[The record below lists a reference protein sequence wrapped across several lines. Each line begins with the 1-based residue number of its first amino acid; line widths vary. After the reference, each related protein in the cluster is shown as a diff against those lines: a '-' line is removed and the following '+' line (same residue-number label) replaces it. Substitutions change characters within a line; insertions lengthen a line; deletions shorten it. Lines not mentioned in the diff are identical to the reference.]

1 MTKQEFNDIIVKRR
15 QDGDVMKTIRSFA
28 GVLLSVILIIA
39 SVTFPTSAQTNSVET
54 MANLIVFVKFP
65 EDTTTEISEN
75 SQKIMMYYNDT
86 SKMYAGSDIDFS
98 FKKYITEISRGKLNV
113 NNIFPQLEGDTI
125 TPLTLA
131 ASHDNSNDNSV
142 IQEIVAALNSGK
154 IKMPEDRLDNKYSG
168 VVDNLTV
175 IIQGKC
181 PSGSDFMW
189 PHKSITD
196 VSTKIKNKYQ
206 FGNYN
211 LIDSYSVIGTVAAC
225 QGVITHEFLHS
236 VGLPDLYRRSGT
248 DGTPVGVW
256 DIMASNSF
264 FMQYPLSY
272 QRYKLG
278 WIPMQQITRSGTY
291 TLDPVSDPD
300 SDTILYEIK
309 TPMSA
314 SESFML
320 EYRKKITTN
329 FSNLGF
335 ETKIPSSGLL
345 IYRVNKSVVNQTNA
359 WGDDYLYVYR
369 PGETSTTASTGDLF
383 KSALDPNSNRTS
395 FGVADFEASLTDG
408 TMFYSNGKNSGIVI
422 SDVKYNN
429 DSSQISFHVEFPD
442 YSSLGLWNGISNS
455 IAMEATG
462 IKVDTDSMGNVYSCI
477 MGREDWN
484 FVNKVLKYDGAS
496 WTALGSSFSN
506 VNSMTLKVY
515 NDVPYVL
522 YLNSSGRPVLA
533 KYTGSSWQTVYTD
546 NLVSYPNDLQL
557 FMGDSGFYCAWTVDG
572 TKLSIKKITSNGV
585 TNVNS
590 SLTADY
596 FANPSLSTVGNYIY
610 VTYCNFSFGG
620 GKQYTQVKRYNLTT
634 GQWENIQI
642 PNPLVSSNLHRSI
655 GYNGEYWMIAAAS
668 GSKPIIVKVD
678 GDSKVTQYEV
688 PTTIT
693 NILEASMDISENG
706 TVCASLIASGE
717 NSQIL
722 YLDGGEWKQLGG
734 SPCSSCQAADMTI
747 YKNRVYVGSVL
758 TGTGAVSLTYKD
770 LPEKEIPELISTES
784 QTVSVADGYVTGLPQ
799 RAANLNLY
807 LEATNGGYFKYD
819 KVCTGGQ
826 ILLYT
831 ADGVLVNRYTII
843 IKGDVNGDGAADGC
857 DAVLINA
864 AAAGMM
870 SFDAHFKKAAD
881 TDGDGSITEKDNEYP
896 IKSGLN
902 L

>member
-1 MTKQEFNDIIVKRR
+1 
-15 QDGDVMKTIRSFA
+15 MKTVRSFA
-28 GVLLSVILIIA
+28 GVLLSFILIIA
-39 SVTFPTSAQTNSVET
+39 SVAFPTAAQTGGAET

-65 EDTTTEISEN
+65 EDTTTEISDN
-75 SQKIMMYYNDT
+75 AQKIMMYYNDT
-86 SKMYAGSDIDFS
+86 SKMYVGSSIDFS
-98 FKKYITEISRGKLNV
+98 FKKYISEISRGKLNV
-113 NNIFPQLEGDTI
+113 NNIFPQLDGDTI
-125 TPLTLA
+125 TPFTLS
-131 ASHDNSNDNSV
+131 ASHDNSNDNSI
-142 IQEIVAALNSGK
+142 IQEIIGAFNSGK
-154 IKMPEDRLDNKYSG
+154 IKMPSDRLDNKYSG

-175 IIQGKC
+175 IIQGRC

-189 PHKSITD
+189 PHKSVTD
-196 VSTKIKNKYQ
+196 VSTKINNKYQ

-211 LIDSYSVIGTVAAC
+211 FIDSYSVTGTVAAC

-278 WIPMQQITRSGTY
+278 WIPMQQITQSGTY

-359 WGDDYLYVYR
+359 WGEDYLYVYR
-369 PGETSTTASTGDLF
+369 PGETSASASAGDLF
-383 KSALDPNSNRTS
+383 KSALDPNDNRTS
-395 FGVADFEASLTDG
+395 FGVADLDAPLTDG
-408 TMFYSNGKNSGIVI
+408 TMFYSNGTNSGIVI
-422 SDVKYNN
+422 SDVKYND
-429 DSSQISFHVEFPD
+429 DSSQITFHVEFPD
-442 YSSLGLWNGISNS
+442 YSSLGLWEQIPND

-462 IKVDTDSMGNVYSCI
+462 INIDTDSVGNIYSCI

-484 FVNKVLKYDGAS
+484 FINKVFKYNGTT

-506 VNSMTLKVY
+506 VSGMTLRVY
-515 NDVPYVL
+515 NDIPYVL
-522 YLNSSGRPVLA
+522 YLNSNGKPVLA
-533 KYTGSSWQTVYTD
+533 KYSGTSWQTVYTD
-546 NLVSYPNDLQL
+546 NSVSYPNDLQL
-557 FMGDSGFYCAWTVDG
+557 FLGDSGFYSAWTVDG
-572 TKLSIKKITSNGV
+572 TKLSIKKITESGV

-596 FANPSLSTVGNYIY
+596 FANPSLSTVDNYIY
-610 VTYCNFSFGG
+610 VTYCNFVFGG
-620 GKQYTQVKRYNLTT
+620 AKQYTQVKRYNLTT
-634 GQWENIQI
+634 GQWENIQV

-655 GYNGEYWMIAAAS
+655 GYNGEYWMIAATS

-678 GDSKVTQYEV
+678 GNSKVTQYEV

-693 NILEASMDISENG
+693 NLLEASMDISENG
-706 TVCASLIASGE
+706 TVCASLTASGE
-717 NSQIL
+717 DSQIL
-722 YLDGGEWKQLGG
+722 YLDSGEWKQLGG
-734 SPCSSCQAADMTI
+734 SPCSNCQASDMTI
-747 YKNRVYVGSVL
+747 YGNRVYLGSVL
-758 TGTGAVSLTYKD
+758 TGTGAISLTYKD
-770 LPEKEIPELISTES
+770 LPEREMPDLISVES
-784 QTVSVADGYVTGLPQ
+784 QTVSVADGYITGLPQ
-799 RAANLNLY
+799 KAANLNLY
-807 LEATNGGYFKYD
+807 LEATNGGYFRYD
-819 KVCTGGQ
+819 NVCTGGQ
-826 ILLYT
+826 VLLYT
-831 ADGVLVNRYTII
+831 ADGVLVRRYTII
-843 IKGDVNGDGAADGC
+843 IKGDVNGDGVADGC
-857 DAVLINA
+857 DAVIINA
-864 AAAGMM
+864 MAVSMLTLPEYYI
-870 SFDAHFKKAAD
+870 KAAD
-881 TDGDGSITEKDNEYP
+881 TNADGDITESDNEYP
-896 IKSGLN
+896 INSGLG

>member
-1 MTKQEFNDIIVKRR
+1 
-15 QDGDVMKTIRSFA
+15 MKTVRSFA
-28 GVLLSVILIIA
+28 GVLLSFILIIA
-39 SVTFPTSAQTNSVET
+39 SVAFPTAAQTGGAET

-65 EDTTTEISEN
+65 EDTTTEISDN
-75 SQKIMMYYNDT
+75 AQKIMMYYNDT
-86 SKMYAGSDIDFS
+86 SKMYVGSSIDFS
-98 FKKYITEISRGKLNV
+98 FKKYISEISRGKLNV
-113 NNIFPQLEGDTI
+113 NNIFPQLDGDTI
-125 TPLTLA
+125 TPFTLS
-131 ASHDNSNDNSV
+131 ASHDNSNDNSI
-142 IQEIVAALNSGK
+142 IQEIIGAFNSGK
-154 IKMPEDRLDNKYSG
+154 IKMPSDRLDNKYSG

-175 IIQGKC
+175 IIQGRC

-189 PHKSITD
+189 PHKSVTD
-196 VSTKIKNKYQ
+196 VSTKINNKYQ

-211 LIDSYSVIGTVAAC
+211 FIDSYSVTGTVAAC

-278 WIPMQQITRSGTY
+278 WIPMQQITKSGTY

-359 WGDDYLYVYR
+359 WGEDYLYVYR
-369 PGETSTTASTGDLF
+369 PGETSASASAGDLF
-383 KSALDPNSNRTS
+383 KSALDPNDNRTS
-395 FGVADFEASLTDG
+395 FGVADLDAPLTDG
-408 TMFYSNGKNSGIVI
+408 TMFYSNGTNSGIVI
-422 SDVKYNN
+422 SDVKYND
-429 DSSQISFHVEFPD
+429 DSSQITFHVEFPD
-442 YSSLGLWNGISNS
+442 YSSLGLWEQIPND

-462 IKVDTDSMGNVYSCI
+462 INIDTDSVGNIYSCI

-484 FVNKVLKYDGAS
+484 FINKVFKYNGTT

-506 VNSMTLKVY
+506 VSGMTLKVY
-515 NDVPYVL
+515 NDIPYVL
-522 YLNSSGRPVLA
+522 YLNSSGKPVLA
-533 KYTGSSWQTVYTD
+533 KYSGTSWQTVYTD
-546 NLVSYPNDLQL
+546 NSVSYPNDLQL
-557 FMGDSGFYCAWTVDG
+557 FLGDSGFYSAWTVDG
-572 TKLSIKKITSNGV
+572 TKLSIKKITESGV

-596 FANPSLSTVGNYIY
+596 FANPSLSTVDNYIY
-610 VTYCNFSFGG
+610 VTYCNFVFGG
-620 GKQYTQVKRYNLTT
+620 AKQYTQVKRYNLTT
-634 GQWENIQI
+634 GQWENIQV

-655 GYNGEYWMIAAAS
+655 GYNGEYWMIAATS

-678 GDSKVTQYEV
+678 GNSKVTQYEV

-706 TVCASLIASGE
+706 TVCASLTASGE
-717 NSQIL
+717 DSQIL
-722 YLDGGEWKQLGG
+722 YLDSGEWKQLGG
-734 SPCSSCQAADMTI
+734 SPCSNCQASDMTI
-747 YKNRVYVGSVL
+747 YGNRVYLGSVL
-758 TGTGAVSLTYKD
+758 TGTGAISLTYKD
-770 LPEKEIPELISTES
+770 LPEREMPDLISVES
-784 QTVSVADGYVTGLPQ
+784 QTVSVADGYITGLPQ
-799 RAANLNLY
+799 KAANLNLY
-807 LEATNGGYFKYD
+807 LEATNGGYFRYD
-819 KVCTGGQ
+819 NVCTGGQ
-826 ILLYT
+826 VLLYT
-831 ADGVLVNRYTII
+831 ADGVLVRRYTII
-843 IKGDVNGDGAADGC
+843 IKGDVNGDGVADGC
-857 DAVLINA
+857 DAVIINA
-864 AAAGMM
+864 MAVSMLTLPEYYI
-870 SFDAHFKKAAD
+870 KAAD
-881 TDGDGSITEKDNEYP
+881 TNADGDITESDNEYP
-896 IKSGLN
+896 INSGLG

>member
-1 MTKQEFNDIIVKRR
+1 
-15 QDGDVMKTIRSFA
+15 MKTVRSFA
-28 GVLLSVILIIA
+28 GVLLSFILIIA
-39 SVTFPTSAQTNSVET
+39 SVAFPTAAQTGGAET

-65 EDTTTEISEN
+65 EDTTTEISDN
-75 SQKIMMYYNDT
+75 AQKIMMYYNDT
-86 SKMYAGSDIDFS
+86 SKMYVGSSIDFS
-98 FKKYITEISRGKLNV
+98 FKKYISEISRGKLNV
-113 NNIFPQLEGDTI
+113 NNIFPQLDGDTI
-125 TPLTLA
+125 TPFTLS
-131 ASHDNSNDNSV
+131 ASHDNSNDNSI
-142 IQEIVAALNSGK
+142 IQEIIGAFNSGK
-154 IKMPEDRLDNKYSG
+154 IKMPSDRLDNKYSG

-175 IIQGKC
+175 IIQGRC

-189 PHKSITD
+189 PHKSVTD
-196 VSTKIKNKYQ
+196 VSTKINNKYQ

-211 LIDSYSVIGTVAAC
+211 LIDSYSVTGTVAAC

-278 WIPMQQITRSGTY
+278 WIPMQQITQSGTY

-314 SESFML
+314 SESFIL

-359 WGDDYLYVYR
+359 WGEDYLYVYR
-369 PGETSTTASTGDLF
+369 PGETSASASAGDLF
-383 KSALDPNSNRTS
+383 KSALDPNDNRTS
-395 FGVADFEASLTDG
+395 FGVADLDAPLTDG
-408 TMFYSNGKNSGIVI
+408 TMFYSNGTNSGIVI
-422 SDVKYNN
+422 SDVKYND
-429 DSSQISFHVEFPD
+429 DSSQITFHVEFPD
-442 YSSLGLWNGISNS
+442 YSSLGLWEQVPND

-462 IKVDTDSMGNVYSCI
+462 INIDTDSVGNIYSCI

-484 FVNKVLKYDGAS
+484 FINKVFKYNGTT

-506 VNSMTLKVY
+506 VSGMTLKIY
-515 NDVPYVL
+515 NDIPYVL
-522 YLNSSGRPVLA
+522 YLNSSGKPVLA
-533 KYTGSSWQTVYTD
+533 KYSGTSWQTVYTD
-546 NLVSYPNDLQL
+546 NSVSYPNDLQL
-557 FMGDSGFYCAWTVDG
+557 FLGDSGFYSAWTVDG
-572 TKLSIKKITSNGV
+572 TKLSIKKITESGV

-596 FANPSLSTVGNYIY
+596 FANPSLSTVDNYIY
-610 VTYCNFSFGG
+610 VTYCNFVFGG
-620 GKQYTQVKRYNLTT
+620 AKQYTQVKRYNLTT
-634 GQWENIQI
+634 GQWENIQV

-655 GYNGEYWMIAAAS
+655 GYNGEYWMIAATS

-678 GDSKVTQYEV
+678 GNSKVTQYEV

-706 TVCASLIASGE
+706 TVCASLTASGE
-717 NSQIL
+717 DSQIL
-722 YLDGGEWKQLGG
+722 YLDSGEWKQLGG
-734 SPCSSCQAADMTI
+734 SPCSNCQASDMTI
-747 YKNRVYVGSVL
+747 YGNRVYLGSVL
-758 TGTGAVSLTYKD
+758 TGTGAISLTYKD
-770 LPEKEIPELISTES
+770 LPEREVPDLISVES
-784 QTVSVADGYVTGLPQ
+784 QTVSVADGYITGLPQ
-799 RAANLNLY
+799 KAANLNLY
-807 LEATNGGYFKYD
+807 LEATNGGYFRYD
-819 KVCTGGQ
+819 NVCTGGQ
-826 ILLYT
+826 VLLYT
-831 ADGVLVNRYTII
+831 ADGVLVRKYTII
-843 IKGDVNGDGAADGC
+843 IKGDVNGDGVADGC
-857 DAVLINA
+857 DAVIINA
-864 AAAGMM
+864 MAVSMLTLPEYYI
-870 SFDAHFKKAAD
+870 KAAD
-881 TDGDGSITEKDNEYP
+881 TNADGDITESDNEYP
-896 IKSGLN
+896 INSGLG

>member
-1 MTKQEFNDIIVKRR
+1 
-15 QDGDVMKTIRSFA
+15 MKTVRSFA
-28 GVLLSVILIIA
+28 GVLLSFILIIA
-39 SVTFPTSAQTNSVET
+39 SVAFPTAAQTGGAET

-65 EDTTTEISEN
+65 EDTTTEISDN
-75 SQKIMMYYNDT
+75 AQKIMMYYNDT
-86 SKMYAGSDIDFS
+86 SKMYVGSSIDFS
-98 FKKYITEISRGKLNV
+98 FKKYISEISRGKLNV
-113 NNIFPQLEGDTI
+113 NNIFPQFDGDTI
-125 TPLTLA
+125 TPFTLS
-131 ASHDNSNDNSV
+131 ASHDNSNDNSI
-142 IQEIVAALNSGK
+142 IQEIIGAFNSGK
-154 IKMPEDRLDNKYSG
+154 IKMPSDRLDNKYSG

-175 IIQGKC
+175 IIQGRC

-189 PHKSITD
+189 PHKSVTD
-196 VSTKIKNKYQ
+196 VSTKINNKYQ

-211 LIDSYSVIGTVAAC
+211 FIDSYSVTGTVAAC

-278 WIPMQQITRSGTY
+278 WIPMQQITQSGTY

-359 WGDDYLYVYR
+359 WGEDYLYVYR
-369 PGETSTTASTGDLF
+369 PGETSASASAGDLF
-383 KSALDPNSNRTS
+383 KSALDPNDNRTS
-395 FGVADFEASLTDG
+395 FGVADLDAPLTDG
-408 TMFYSNGKNSGIVI
+408 TMFYSNGTNSGIVI
-422 SDVKYNN
+422 SDVKYND
-429 DSSQISFHVEFPD
+429 DSSQITFHVEFPD
-442 YSSLGLWNGISNS
+442 YSSLGLWEQIPND

-462 IKVDTDSMGNVYSCI
+462 INIDTDSVGNIYSCI

-484 FVNKVLKYDGAS
+484 FINKVFKYNGTT
-496 WTALGSSFSN
+496 WTALGSPFSN
-506 VNSMTLKVY
+506 VSGMTLKVY
-515 NDVPYVL
+515 NDIPYVL
-522 YLNSSGRPVLA
+522 YLNSSGKPVLA
-533 KYTGSSWQTVYTD
+533 KYSGTSWQTVYTD
-546 NLVSYPNDLQL
+546 NSVSYPNDLQL
-557 FMGDSGFYCAWTVDG
+557 FLGDSGFYSAWTVDG
-572 TKLSIKKITSNGV
+572 TKLSIKKITESGV

-596 FANPSLSTVGNYIY
+596 FANPSLSTVDNYIY
-610 VTYCNFSFGG
+610 VTYCNFVFGG
-620 GKQYTQVKRYNLTT
+620 AKQYTQVKRYNLTT
-634 GQWENIQI
+634 GQWENIQV

-655 GYNGEYWMIAAAS
+655 GYNGEYWMIAATS

-678 GDSKVTQYEV
+678 GNSKVTQYEV

-706 TVCASLIASGE
+706 TVCASLTASGE
-717 NSQIL
+717 DSQIL
-722 YLDGGEWKQLGG
+722 YLDSGEWKQLGG
-734 SPCSSCQAADMTI
+734 SPCSNCQASDMTI
-747 YKNRVYVGSVL
+747 YGNRVYLGSVL
-758 TGTGAVSLTYKD
+758 TGTGAISLTYKD
-770 LPEKEIPELISTES
+770 LPEREMPDLISVES
-784 QTVSVADGYVTGLPQ
+784 QTVSVADGYITGLPQ
-799 RAANLNLY
+799 KAANLNLY
-807 LEATNGGYFKYD
+807 LEATNGGYFRYD
-819 KVCTGGQ
+819 NVCTGGQ
-826 ILLYT
+826 VLLYT
-831 ADGVLVNRYTII
+831 ADGVLVRKYTII
-843 IKGDVNGDGAADGC
+843 IKGDVNGDGVADGC
-857 DAVLINA
+857 DAVIINA
-864 AAAGMM
+864 MAVSMLTLPEYYI
-870 SFDAHFKKAAD
+870 KAAD
-881 TDGDGSITEKDNEYP
+881 TNADGDITESDNEYP
-896 IKSGLN
+896 INSGLG

>member
-1 MTKQEFNDIIVKRR
+1 
-15 QDGDVMKTIRSFA
+15 MKTVRSFA
-28 GVLLSVILIIA
+28 GVLLSFILIIA
-39 SVTFPTSAQTNSVET
+39 SVAFPTAAQTGGAET

-65 EDTTTEISEN
+65 EDTTTEISDN
-75 SQKIMMYYNDT
+75 AQKIMMYYNDT
-86 SKMYAGSDIDFS
+86 SKMYVGSSIDFS
-98 FKKYITEISRGKLNV
+98 FKKYISEISRGKLNV
-113 NNIFPQLEGDTI
+113 NNIFPQLDGDTI
-125 TPLTLA
+125 TPFTLS
-131 ASHDNSNDNSV
+131 ASHDNSNDNSI
-142 IQEIVAALNSGK
+142 IQEIIGAFNSGK
-154 IKMPEDRLDNKYSG
+154 IKMPSDRLDNKYSG

-175 IIQGKC
+175 IIQGRC

-189 PHKSITD
+189 PHKSVTD
-196 VSTKIKNKYQ
+196 VSTKINNKYQ

-211 LIDSYSVIGTVAAC
+211 FIDSYSVTGTVAAC

-278 WIPMQQITRSGTY
+278 WIPMQQITQSGTY

-300 SDTILYEIK
+300 SDTILYGIK

-359 WGDDYLYVYR
+359 WGEDYLYVYR
-369 PGETSTTASTGDLF
+369 PGETSASASAGDLF
-383 KSALDPNSNRTS
+383 KSALDPNDNRTS
-395 FGVADFEASLTDG
+395 FGVANLDAPLTDG
-408 TMFYSNGKNSGIVI
+408 TMFYSNGTNSGIVI
-422 SDVKYNN
+422 SDVKYND
-429 DSSQISFHVEFPD
+429 DSSQITFHVEFPD
-442 YSSLGLWNGISNS
+442 YSSLGLWEQIPND

-462 IKVDTDSMGNVYSCI
+462 INIDTDSVGNIYSCI

-484 FVNKVLKYDGAS
+484 FINKVFKYNGTT

-506 VNSMTLKVY
+506 VSGMTLKVY
-515 NDVPYVL
+515 NDIPYVL
-522 YLNSSGRPVLA
+522 YLNSSGKPVLA
-533 KYTGSSWQTVYTD
+533 KYSGTSWQTVYTD
-546 NLVSYPNDLQL
+546 NSVSYPNDLQL
-557 FMGDSGFYCAWTVDG
+557 FLGDSGFYSAWTVDG
-572 TKLSIKKITSNGV
+572 TKLSIKKITESGV

-596 FANPSLSTVGNYIY
+596 FANPSLSTVDNYIY
-610 VTYCNFSFGG
+610 VTYCNFVFGG
-620 GKQYTQVKRYNLTT
+620 AKQYTQVKRYNLTT
-634 GQWENIQI
+634 GQWENIQV

-655 GYNGEYWMIAAAS
+655 GYNGEYWMIAATS

-678 GDSKVTQYEV
+678 GNSKVTQYEV

-706 TVCASLIASGE
+706 TVCASLTASGE
-717 NSQIL
+717 DSQIL
-722 YLDGGEWKQLGG
+722 YLDSGEWKQLGG
-734 SPCSSCQAADMTI
+734 SPCSNCQASDMTI
-747 YKNRVYVGSVL
+747 YGNRVYLGSVL
-758 TGTGAVSLTYKD
+758 TGTGAISLTYKD
-770 LPEKEIPELISTES
+770 LPEREMPDLISVES
-784 QTVSVADGYVTGLPQ
+784 QTVSVADGYITGLPQ
-799 RAANLNLY
+799 KAANLNLY
-807 LEATNGGYFKYD
+807 LEATNGGYFRYD
-819 KVCTGGQ
+819 NVCTGGQ
-826 ILLYT
+826 VLLYT
-831 ADGVLVNRYTII
+831 ADGVLVRKYTII
-843 IKGDVNGDGAADGC
+843 IKGDVNGDGVADGC
-857 DAVLINA
+857 DAVIINA
-864 AAAGMM
+864 MAVSMLTLPEYYI
-870 SFDAHFKKAAD
+870 KAAD
-881 TDGDGSITEKDNEYP
+881 TNADGDITESDNEYP
-896 IKSGLN
+896 INSGLG

>member
-1 MTKQEFNDIIVKRR
+1 
-15 QDGDVMKTIRSFA
+15 MKTVRSFA
-28 GVLLSVILIIA
+28 GVLLSFILIIA
-39 SVTFPTSAQTNSVET
+39 SVAFPTAAQTGGAET

-65 EDTTTEISEN
+65 EDTTTEISDN
-75 SQKIMMYYNDT
+75 AQKIMMYYNDT
-86 SKMYAGSDIDFS
+86 SKMYVGSSIDFS
-98 FKKYITEISRGKLNV
+98 FKKYISEISRGKLNV
-113 NNIFPQLEGDTI
+113 NNIFPQLDGDTI
-125 TPLTLA
+125 TPFTLS
-131 ASHDNSNDNSV
+131 ASHDNSNDNSI
-142 IQEIVAALNSGK
+142 IQEIIGALNSGK
-154 IKMPEDRLDNKYSG
+154 IKMPSDRLDNKYSG
-168 VVDNLTV
+168 VIDNLTV
-175 IIQGKC
+175 IIQGRC

-189 PHKSITD
+189 PHKSVTD
-196 VSTKIKNKYQ
+196 VSTKINNKYQ

-211 LIDSYSVIGTVAAC
+211 FIDSYSVTGTVAAC

-278 WIPMQQITRSGTY
+278 WIPMQQITQSGTY

-359 WGDDYLYVYR
+359 WGEDYLYVYR
-369 PGETSTTASTGDLF
+369 PGETSASASAGDLF
-383 KSALDPNSNRTS
+383 KSALDPNDNRTS
-395 FGVADFEASLTDG
+395 FGVADLDAPLTDG
-408 TMFYSNGKNSGIVI
+408 TMFYSNGTNSGIVI
-422 SDVKYNN
+422 SDVKYND
-429 DSSQISFHVEFPD
+429 DSSQITFHVEFPD
-442 YSSLGLWNGISNS
+442 YSSLGLWEQIPND

-462 IKVDTDSMGNVYSCI
+462 INIDTDSVGNIYSCI

-484 FVNKVLKYDGAS
+484 FINKVFKYNGTT

-506 VNSMTLKVY
+506 VSGMTLKVY
-515 NDVPYVL
+515 NDIPYVL
-522 YLNSSGRPVLA
+522 YLNSSGKPVLA
-533 KYTGSSWQTVYTD
+533 KYNGTSWQTVYTD
-546 NLVSYPNDLQL
+546 NSVSYPNDLQL
-557 FMGDSGFYCAWTVDG
+557 FLGDSGFYSAWTVGG
-572 TKLSIKKITSNGV
+572 TKLSIKKITESGV

-596 FANPSLSTVGNYIY
+596 FANPSLSTVDNYIY
-610 VTYCNFSFGG
+610 VTYCNFVFGG
-620 GKQYTQVKRYNLTT
+620 AKQYTQVKRYNLTT
-634 GQWENIQI
+634 GQWENIQV

-655 GYNGEYWMIAAAS
+655 GYNGEYWMIAATS

-678 GDSKVTQYEV
+678 GNSKVTQYEV

-706 TVCASLIASGE
+706 TVCASLTASGE
-717 NSQIL
+717 DSRIL
-722 YLDGGEWKQLGG
+722 YLDSGEWKQLGG
-734 SPCSSCQAADMTI
+734 SPCSNCQASDMTI
-747 YKNRVYVGSVL
+747 YGNRVYLGSVL
-758 TGTGAVSLTYKD
+758 TGTGAISLTYKD
-770 LPEKEIPELISTES
+770 LPEREVPDLISVES
-784 QTVSVADGYVTGLPQ
+784 QTVSVADGYITGLPQ
-799 RAANLNLY
+799 KAANLNLY
-807 LEATNGGYFKYD
+807 LEATNGGYFRYD
-819 KVCTGGQ
+819 NVCTGGQ
-826 ILLYT
+826 VLLYT
-831 ADGVLVNRYTII
+831 ADGVLVRRYTII
-843 IKGDVNGDGAADGC
+843 IKGDVNGDGVADGC
-857 DAVLINA
+857 DAVIINA
-864 AAAGMM
+864 MAVSMLTLPEYYI
-870 SFDAHFKKAAD
+870 KAAD
-881 TDGDGSITEKDNEYP
+881 TNADGDITESDNEYP
-896 IKSGLN
+896 INSGLG

>member
-1 MTKQEFNDIIVKRR
+1 
-15 QDGDVMKTIRSFA
+15 MKTVRSFA
-28 GVLLSVILIIA
+28 GVLLSFILIIA
-39 SVTFPTSAQTNSVET
+39 SVAFPTAAQTDGAET

-65 EDTTTEISEN
+65 EDTTTEISDN
-75 SQKIMMYYNDT
+75 AQKIMMYYNDT
-86 SKMYAGSDIDFS
+86 SKMYVGSSIDFS
-98 FKKYITEISRGKLNV
+98 FKKYISEISRGKLNV
-113 NNIFPQLEGDTI
+113 NNIFPQLDGDTI
-125 TPLTLA
+125 TPFTLS
-131 ASHDNSNDNSV
+131 ASHDNSNDNSI
-142 IQEIVAALNSGK
+142 IQEIIGAFNSGK
-154 IKMPEDRLDNKYSG
+154 IKMPSDRLDNKYSG

-175 IIQGKC
+175 IIQGRC

-189 PHKSITD
+189 PHKSVTD
-196 VSTKIKNKYQ
+196 VSTKINNKYQ

-211 LIDSYSVIGTVAAC
+211 FIDSYSVTGTVAAC

-278 WIPMQQITRSGTY
+278 WIPMQQITQSGTY

-359 WGDDYLYVYR
+359 WGEDYLYVYR
-369 PGETSTTASTGDLF
+369 PGETSASASAGDLF
-383 KSALDPNSNRTS
+383 KSALDPNDNRTS
-395 FGVADFEASLTDG
+395 FGVADLDAPLTDG
-408 TMFYSNGKNSGIVI
+408 TMFYSNGTNSGIVI
-422 SDVKYNN
+422 SDVKYND
-429 DSSQISFHVEFPD
+429 DSSQITFHVEFPD
-442 YSSLGLWNGISNS
+442 YSSLGLWEQIPND

-462 IKVDTDSMGNVYSCI
+462 INIDTDSVGNIYSCI

-484 FVNKVLKYDGAS
+484 FINKVFKYNGTT

-506 VNSMTLKVY
+506 VSGMTLKVY
-515 NDVPYVL
+515 NDIPYVL
-522 YLNSSGRPVLA
+522 YLNSSGKPVLA
-533 KYTGSSWQTVYTD
+533 KYSGTSWQTVYTD
-546 NLVSYPNDLQL
+546 NSVSYPNDLQL
-557 FMGDSGFYCAWTVDG
+557 FLGDSGFYSAWTVGG
-572 TKLSIKKITSNGV
+572 TKLSIKKITESGV

-596 FANPSLSTVGNYIY
+596 FANPSLSTVDNYIY
-610 VTYCNFSFGG
+610 VTYCNFVFGG
-620 GKQYTQVKRYNLTT
+620 AKQYTQVKRYNLTT
-634 GQWENIQI
+634 GQWENIQV

-655 GYNGEYWMIAAAS
+655 GYNGEYWMIAATS

-678 GDSKVTQYEV
+678 GNSKVTQYEV

-706 TVCASLIASGE
+706 TVCASLTASGE
-717 NSQIL
+717 DSRIL
-722 YLDGGEWKQLGG
+722 YLDSGEWKQLGG
-734 SPCSSCQAADMTI
+734 SPCSNCQASDMTI
-747 YKNRVYVGSVL
+747 YGNRVYLGSVL
-758 TGTGAVSLTYKD
+758 TGTGAISLTYKD
-770 LPEKEIPELISTES
+770 LPEREVPDLISVES
-784 QTVSVADGYVTGLPQ
+784 QTVSVADGYITGLPQ
-799 RAANLNLY
+799 KAANLNLY
-807 LEATNGGYFKYD
+807 LEATNGGYFRYD
-819 KVCTGGQ
+819 NVCTGGQ
-826 ILLYT
+826 VLLYT
-831 ADGVLVNRYTII
+831 ADGVLVRRYTII
-843 IKGDVNGDGAADGC
+843 IKGDVNGDGVADGC
-857 DAVLINA
+857 DAVIINA
-864 AAAGMM
+864 MAVSMLTLPEYYI
-870 SFDAHFKKAAD
+870 KAAD
-881 TDGDGSITEKDNEYP
+881 TNADGDITESDNEYP
-896 IKSGLN
+896 INSGLG

>member
-1 MTKQEFNDIIVKRR
+1 
-15 QDGDVMKTIRSFA
+15 MKTVRSFA
-28 GVLLSVILIIA
+28 GVLLSFILIIA
-39 SVTFPTSAQTNSVET
+39 SVAFPTAAQTGGAET

-65 EDTTTEISEN
+65 EDTTTEISDN
-75 SQKIMMYYNDT
+75 AQKIMMYYNDT
-86 SKMYAGSDIDFS
+86 SKMYVGSSIDFS
-98 FKKYITEISRGKLNV
+98 FKKYISEISRGKLNV
-113 NNIFPQLEGDTI
+113 NNIFPQLDGDTI
-125 TPLTLA
+125 TPFTLS
-131 ASHDNSNDNSV
+131 ASHDNSNDNSI
-142 IQEIVAALNSGK
+142 IQEIIGAFNSGK
-154 IKMPEDRLDNKYSG
+154 IKMPSDRLDNKYSG

-175 IIQGKC
+175 IIQGRC

-189 PHKSITD
+189 PHKSVTD
-196 VSTKIKNKYQ
+196 VSTKINNKYQ

-211 LIDSYSVIGTVAAC
+211 FIDSYSVTGTVAAC

-278 WIPMQQITRSGTY
+278 WIPMQQITQSGTY

-314 SESFML
+314 SESFIL

-359 WGDDYLYVYR
+359 WGEDYLYVYR
-369 PGETSTTASTGDLF
+369 PGETSASASAGDLF
-383 KSALDPNSNRTS
+383 KSALDPNDNRTS
-395 FGVADFEASLTDG
+395 FGVADLDAPLTDG
-408 TMFYSNGKNSGIVI
+408 TMFYSNGTNSGIVI
-422 SDVKYNN
+422 SDVKYND
-429 DSSQISFHVEFPD
+429 DSSQITFHVEFPD
-442 YSSLGLWNGISNS
+442 YSSLGLWEQIPND

-462 IKVDTDSMGNVYSCI
+462 INIDTDSVGNIYSCI

-484 FVNKVLKYDGAS
+484 FINKVFKYNGTT

-506 VNSMTLKVY
+506 VSGMTLKVY
-515 NDVPYVL
+515 NDIPYVL
-522 YLNSSGRPVLA
+522 YLNSSGKPVLA
-533 KYTGSSWQTVYTD
+533 KYSGTSWQTVYTD
-546 NLVSYPNDLQL
+546 NSVSYPNDLQL
-557 FMGDSGFYCAWTVDG
+557 FLGDSGFYSAWTVDG
-572 TKLSIKKITSNGV
+572 TKLSIKKITESGV

-596 FANPSLSTVGNYIY
+596 FANPSLSTVDNYIY
-610 VTYCNFSFGG
+610 VTYCNFVFGG
-620 GKQYTQVKRYNLTT
+620 AKQYTQVKRYNLTT
-634 GQWENIQI
+634 GQWENIQV

-655 GYNGEYWMIAAAS
+655 GYNGEYWMIAATS

-678 GDSKVTQYEV
+678 GNSKVTQYEV

-706 TVCASLIASGE
+706 TVCASLTASGE
-717 NSQIL
+717 DSQIL
-722 YLDGGEWKQLGG
+722 YLDSGEWKQLGG
-734 SPCSSCQAADMTI
+734 SPCSNCQASDMAI
-747 YKNRVYVGSVL
+747 YRNRVYLGSVL
-758 TGTGAVSLTYKD
+758 TGTGAISLTYKD
-770 LPEKEIPELISTES
+770 LPEKEMPDLISVES
-784 QTVSVADGYVTGLPQ
+784 QTVSVADGYITGLPQ
-799 RAANLNLY
+799 KAANLNLY
-807 LEATNGGYFKYD
+807 LEATNGGYFRYD
-819 KVCTGGQ
+819 NVCTGGQ
-826 ILLYT
+826 VLLYT
-831 ADGVLVNRYTII
+831 ADGVLVRRYTII
-843 IKGDVNGDGAADGC
+843 IKGDVNGDGVADGC
-857 DAVLINA
+857 DAVIINA
-864 AAAGMM
+864 MAAAMLTLPEYYI
-870 SFDAHFKKAAD
+870 KAAD
-881 TDGDGSITEKDNEYP
+881 TNADGDITESDNEYP
-896 IKSGLN
+896 INSGLG

>member
-1 MTKQEFNDIIVKRR
+1 
-15 QDGDVMKTIRSFA
+15 MKTVRSFA
-28 GVLLSVILIIA
+28 GVLLSFILIIA
-39 SVTFPTSAQTNSVET
+39 SVAFPTAAQTGGAET

-65 EDTTTEISEN
+65 EDTTTEISDN
-75 SQKIMMYYNDT
+75 AQKIMMYYNDT
-86 SKMYAGSDIDFS
+86 SKMYVGSSIDFS
-98 FKKYITEISRGKLNV
+98 FKKYISEISRGKLNV
-113 NNIFPQLEGDTI
+113 NNIFPQLDGDTI
-125 TPLTLA
+125 TPFTLS
-131 ASHDNSNDNSV
+131 ASHDNSNDNSI
-142 IQEIVAALNSGK
+142 IQEIIGAFNSGK
-154 IKMPEDRLDNKYSG
+154 IKMPSDRLDNKYSG

-175 IIQGKC
+175 IIQGRC

-189 PHKSITD
+189 PHKSVTD
-196 VSTKIKNKYQ
+196 VSTKINNKYQ

-211 LIDSYSVIGTVAAC
+211 FIDSYSVTGTVAAC

-278 WIPMQQITRSGTY
+278 WIPMQQITQSGTY

-359 WGDDYLYVYR
+359 WGEDYLYVYR
-369 PGETSTTASTGDLF
+369 PGETSASASAGDLF
-383 KSALDPNSNRTS
+383 KSALDPNDNRTS
-395 FGVADFEASLTDG
+395 FGVADLDAPLTDG
-408 TMFYSNGKNSGIVI
+408 TMFYSNGTNSGIVI
-422 SDVKYNN
+422 SDVKYND
-429 DSSQISFHVEFPD
+429 DSSQITFHVEFPD
-442 YSSLGLWNGISNS
+442 YSSLGLWEQIPND

-462 IKVDTDSMGNVYSCI
+462 INIDTDSVGNIYSCI

-484 FVNKVLKYDGAS
+484 FINKVFKYNGTT

-506 VNSMTLKVY
+506 VSGMTLKVY
-515 NDVPYVL
+515 NDIPYVL
-522 YLNSSGRPVLA
+522 YLNSSGKPVLA
-533 KYTGSSWQTVYTD
+533 KYSGTSWQTVYTD
-546 NLVSYPNDLQL
+546 NSVSYPNDLQL
-557 FMGDSGFYCAWTVDG
+557 FLGDSGFYSAWTVDG
-572 TKLSIKKITSNGV
+572 TKLSIKKITESGV

-596 FANPSLSTVGNYIY
+596 FANPSLSTVDNYIY
-610 VTYCNFSFGG
+610 VTYCNFVFGG
-620 GKQYTQVKRYNLTT
+620 AKQYTQVKRYNLTT
-634 GQWENIQI
+634 GQWENIQV

-655 GYNGEYWMIAAAS
+655 GYNGEYWMIAATS

-678 GDSKVTQYEV
+678 GNSKVTQYEV

-693 NILEASMDISENG
+693 NILEASMDILENG
-706 TVCASLIASGE
+706 TVCASLTASGE
-717 NSQIL
+717 DSRIL
-722 YLDGGEWKQLGG
+722 YLDSGEWKQLGG
-734 SPCSSCQAADMTI
+734 SPCSNCQASDMTI
-747 YKNRVYVGSVL
+747 YGNRVYLGSVL
-758 TGTGAVSLTYKD
+758 TGTGAISLTYKD
-770 LPEKEIPELISTES
+770 LPEREMPDLISVES
-784 QTVSVADGYVTGLPQ
+784 QTVSVADGYITGLPQ
-799 RAANLNLY
+799 KAANLNLY
-807 LEATNGGYFKYD
+807 LEATNGGYFRYD
-819 KVCTGGQ
+819 NVCTGGQ
-826 ILLYT
+826 VLLYT
-831 ADGVLVNRYTII
+831 ADGVLVRKYTII
-843 IKGDVNGDGAADGC
+843 IKGDVNGDGVADGC
-857 DAVLINA
+857 DAVIINA
-864 AAAGMM
+864 MAVSMLTLPEYYI
-870 SFDAHFKKAAD
+870 KAAD
-881 TDGDGSITEKDNEYP
+881 TNADGDITESDNEYP
-896 IKSGLN
+896 INSGLG

>member
-1 MTKQEFNDIIVKRR
+1 
-15 QDGDVMKTIRSFA
+15 MKTVRSFA
-28 GVLLSVILIIA
+28 GVLLSFILIIA
-39 SVTFPTSAQTNSVET
+39 SVAFPTAAQTGGAET

-65 EDTTTEISEN
+65 EDKTTEISDN
-75 SQKIMMYYNDT
+75 AQKIMMYYNDT
-86 SKMYAGSDIDFS
+86 SKMYVGSSIDFS
-98 FKKYITEISRGKLNV
+98 FKKYISEISRGKLNV
-113 NNIFPQLEGDTI
+113 NNIFPQLDGDTI
-125 TPLTLA
+125 TPFTLS
-131 ASHDNSNDNSV
+131 ASHDNSNDNSI
-142 IQEIVAALNSGK
+142 IQEIIGAFNSGK
-154 IKMPEDRLDNKYSG
+154 IKMPSDRLDNKYSG

-175 IIQGKC
+175 IIQGRC

-189 PHKSITD
+189 PHKSVTY
-196 VSTKIKNKYQ
+196 VSTKINNKYQ

-211 LIDSYSVIGTVAAC
+211 FIDSYSVTGTVAAC

-278 WIPMQQITRSGTY
+278 WIPMQQITQSGTY

-359 WGDDYLYVYR
+359 WGEDYLYVYR
-369 PGETSTTASTGDLF
+369 PGETSASASAGDLF
-383 KSALDPNSNRTS
+383 KSALDPNDNRTS
-395 FGVADFEASLTDG
+395 FGVADLDAPLTDG
-408 TMFYSNGKNSGIVI
+408 TMFYSNGMNSGIVI
-422 SDVKYNN
+422 SDVKYND
-429 DSSQISFHVEFPD
+429 DSSQITFHVEFPD
-442 YSSLGLWNGISNS
+442 YSSLGLWEQIPND

-462 IKVDTDSMGNVYSCI
+462 INIDTDSVGNIYSCI

-484 FVNKVLKYDGAS
+484 FINKVFKYNGTT

-506 VNSMTLKVY
+506 VSGMTLKVY
-515 NDVPYVL
+515 NDIPYVL
-522 YLNSSGRPVLA
+522 YLNSSGKPVLA
-533 KYTGSSWQTVYTD
+533 KYSGTSWQTVYTD
-546 NLVSYPNDLQL
+546 NSVSYPNDLQL
-557 FMGDSGFYCAWTVDG
+557 FLGDSGFYSAWTVDG
-572 TKLSIKKITSNGV
+572 TKLSIKKITESGV

-596 FANPSLSTVGNYIY
+596 FANPSLSTVDNYIY
-610 VTYCNFSFGG
+610 VTYCNFVFGG
-620 GKQYTQVKRYNLTT
+620 AKQYTQVKRYNLTT
-634 GQWENIQI
+634 GQWENIQV

-655 GYNGEYWMIAAAS
+655 GYNGEYWMIAATS

-678 GDSKVTQYEV
+678 GNSKVTQYEV

-706 TVCASLIASGE
+706 TVCASLTASGE
-717 NSQIL
+717 DSQIL
-722 YLDGGEWKQLGG
+722 YLDSGEWKQLGG
-734 SPCSSCQAADMTI
+734 SPCSNCQASDMTI
-747 YKNRVYVGSVL
+747 YGNRVYLGSVL
-758 TGTGAVSLTYKD
+758 TGTGAISLTYKD
-770 LPEKEIPELISTES
+770 LPEREMPDLISVES
-784 QTVSVADGYVTGLPQ
+784 QTVSVADGYITGLPQ
-799 RAANLNLY
+799 KAANLNLY
-807 LEATNGGYFKYD
+807 LEATNGGYFRYD
-819 KVCTGGQ
+819 NVCTGGQ
-826 ILLYT
+826 VLLYT
-831 ADGVLVNRYTII
+831 ADGVLVRKYTII
-843 IKGDVNGDGAADGC
+843 IKGDVNGDGVADGC
-857 DAVLINA
+857 DAVIINA
-864 AAAGMM
+864 MAVSMLTLPEYYI
-870 SFDAHFKKAAD
+870 KAAD
-881 TDGDGSITEKDNEYP
+881 TNADGDITESDNEYP
-896 IKSGLN
+896 INSGLG

>member
-1 MTKQEFNDIIVKRR
+1 
-15 QDGDVMKTIRSFA
+15 MKTVRSFA
-28 GVLLSVILIIA
+28 GVLLSFILIIA
-39 SVTFPTSAQTNSVET
+39 SVAFPTAAQTDGAET

-65 EDTTTEISEN
+65 EDTTTEISDN
-75 SQKIMMYYNDT
+75 AQKIMMYYNDT
-86 SKMYAGSDIDFS
+86 SKMYVGSSIDFS
-98 FKKYITEISRGKLNV
+98 FKKYISEISRGKLNV
-113 NNIFPQLEGDTI
+113 NNIFPQLDGDTI
-125 TPLTLA
+125 TPFTLS
-131 ASHDNSNDNSV
+131 ASHDNSNDNSI
-142 IQEIVAALNSGK
+142 IQEIIGAFNSGK
-154 IKMPEDRLDNKYSG
+154 IKMPSDRLDNKYSG

-175 IIQGKC
+175 IIQGRC

-189 PHKSITD
+189 PHKSVTD
-196 VSTKIKNKYQ
+196 VSTKINNKYQ

-211 LIDSYSVIGTVAAC
+211 FIDSYSVTGTVAAC

-278 WIPMQQITRSGTY
+278 WIPMQQITQSGTY

-359 WGDDYLYVYR
+359 WGEDYLYVYR
-369 PGETSTTASTGDLF
+369 PGETSASASAGDLF
-383 KSALDPNSNRTS
+383 KSALDPNDNRTS
-395 FGVADFEASLTDG
+395 FGVADLDAPLTDG
-408 TMFYSNGKNSGIVI
+408 TMFYSNGTNSGIVI
-422 SDVKYNN
+422 SDVKYND
-429 DSSQISFHVEFPD
+429 DSSQITFHVEFPD
-442 YSSLGLWNGISNS
+442 YSSLGLWEQIPND

-462 IKVDTDSMGNVYSCI
+462 INIDTDSVGNIYSCI

-484 FVNKVLKYDGAS
+484 FINKVFKYNGTT

-506 VNSMTLKVY
+506 VSGMTLKVY
-515 NDVPYVL
+515 NDIPYVL
-522 YLNSSGRPVLA
+522 YLNSSGKPVLA
-533 KYTGSSWQTVYTD
+533 KYSGTSWQTVYTD
-546 NLVSYPNDLQL
+546 NSVSYPNDLQL
-557 FMGDSGFYCAWTVDG
+557 FLGDSGFYSAWTVDG
-572 TKLSIKKITSNGV
+572 TKLSIKKITESGV

-596 FANPSLSTVGNYIY
+596 FANPSLSTVDNYIY
-610 VTYCNFSFGG
+610 VTYCNFVFGG
-620 GKQYTQVKRYNLTT
+620 AKQYTQVKRYNLTT
-634 GQWENIQI
+634 GQWENIQV

-655 GYNGEYWMIAAAS
+655 GYNGEYWMIAATS

-678 GDSKVTQYEV
+678 GNSKVTQYEV

-706 TVCASLIASGE
+706 TVCASLTASGE
-717 NSQIL
+717 DSRIL
-722 YLDGGEWKQLGG
+722 YLDSGEWKQLGG
-734 SPCSSCQAADMTI
+734 SPCSNCQASDMTI
-747 YKNRVYVGSVL
+747 YGNRVYLGSVL
-758 TGTGAVSLTYKD
+758 TGTGAISLTYKD
-770 LPEKEIPELISTES
+770 LPEREMPDLISVES
-784 QTVSVADGYVTGLPQ
+784 QTVSVADGYITGLPQ
-799 RAANLNLY
+799 KAANLNLY
-807 LEATNGGYFKYD
+807 LEATNGGYFRYD
-819 KVCTGGQ
+819 NVCTGGQ
-826 ILLYT
+826 VLLYT
-831 ADGVLVNRYTII
+831 ADGVLVRKYTII
-843 IKGDVNGDGAADGC
+843 IKGDVNGDGVADGC
-857 DAVLINA
+857 DAVIINA
-864 AAAGMM
+864 MAVSMLTLPEYYI
-870 SFDAHFKKAAD
+870 KAAD
-881 TDGDGSITEKDNEYP
+881 TNADGDITESDNEYP
-896 IKSGLN
+896 INSGLG

>member
-1 MTKQEFNDIIVKRR
+1 
-15 QDGDVMKTIRSFA
+15 MKTVRSFA
-28 GVLLSVILIIA
+28 GVLLSFILIIA
-39 SVTFPTSAQTNSVET
+39 SVAFPTAAQTGGAET

-65 EDTTTEISEN
+65 EDTTTEISDN
-75 SQKIMMYYNDT
+75 AQKIMMYYNDT
-86 SKMYAGSDIDFS
+86 SKMYVGSSIDFS
-98 FKKYITEISRGKLNV
+98 FKKYISEISRGKLNV
-113 NNIFPQLEGDTI
+113 NNIFPQLDGDTI
-125 TPLTLA
+125 TPFTLS
-131 ASHDNSNDNSV
+131 ASHDNSNDNSI
-142 IQEIVAALNSGK
+142 IQEIIGAFNSGK
-154 IKMPEDRLDNKYSG
+154 IKMPSDRLDNKYSG

-175 IIQGKC
+175 IIQGRC

-189 PHKSITD
+189 PHKSVTD
-196 VSTKIKNKYQ
+196 VSTKINNKYQ

-211 LIDSYSVIGTVAAC
+211 FIDSYSVTGTVAAC

-278 WIPMQQITRSGTY
+278 WIPMQQITQSGTY

-359 WGDDYLYVYR
+359 WGEDYLYVYR
-369 PGETSTTASTGDLF
+369 PGETSASASAGDLF
-383 KSALDPNSNRTS
+383 KSALDPNDNRTS
-395 FGVADFEASLTDG
+395 FGVADLDAPLTDG
-408 TMFYSNGKNSGIVI
+408 TMFYSNGTNSGIVI
-422 SDVKYNN
+422 SDVKYND
-429 DSSQISFHVEFPD
+429 DSSQITFHVEFPD
-442 YSSLGLWNGISNS
+442 YSSLGLWEQIPND

-462 IKVDTDSMGNVYSCI
+462 INIDTDSVGNIYSCI

-484 FVNKVLKYDGAS
+484 FINKVFKYNGTT

-506 VNSMTLKVY
+506 VSGMTLRVY
-515 NDVPYVL
+515 NDIPYVL
-522 YLNSSGRPVLA
+522 YLNSNGKPVLA
-533 KYTGSSWQTVYTD
+533 KYSGTSWQTVYTD
-546 NLVSYPNDLQL
+546 NSVSYPNDLQL
-557 FMGDSGFYCAWTVDG
+557 FLGDSGFYSAWTVDG
-572 TKLSIKKITSNGV
+572 TKLSIKKITESGV

-596 FANPSLSTVGNYIY
+596 FANPSLSTVDNYIY
-610 VTYCNFSFGG
+610 VTYCNFVFGG
-620 GKQYTQVKRYNLTT
+620 AKQYTQVKRYNLTT
-634 GQWENIQI
+634 GQWENIQV

-655 GYNGEYWMIAAAS
+655 GYNGEYWMIAATS

-678 GDSKVTQYEV
+678 GNSKVTQYEV

-706 TVCASLIASGE
+706 TVCASLTASGE
-717 NSQIL
+717 DSRIL
-722 YLDGGEWKQLGG
+722 YLDSGEWKQLGG
-734 SPCSSCQAADMTI
+734 SPCSNCQASDMTI
-747 YKNRVYVGSVL
+747 YGNRVYLGSVL
-758 TGTGAVSLTYKD
+758 TGTGAISLTYKD
-770 LPEKEIPELISTES
+770 LPEREMPDLISVES
-784 QTVSVADGYVTGLPQ
+784 QTVSVADGYITGLPQ
-799 RAANLNLY
+799 KAANLNLY
-807 LEATNGGYFKYD
+807 LEATNGGYFRYD
-819 KVCTGGQ
+819 NVCTGGQ
-826 ILLYT
+826 VLLYT
-831 ADGVLVNRYTII
+831 ADGVLVRKYTII
-843 IKGDVNGDGAADGC
+843 IKGDVNGDGVADGC
-857 DAVLINA
+857 DAVIINA
-864 AAAGMM
+864 MAVSMLTLPEYYI
-870 SFDAHFKKAAD
+870 KAAD
-881 TDGDGSITEKDNEYP
+881 TNADGDITESDNEYP
-896 IKSGLN
+896 INSGLG

>member
-1 MTKQEFNDIIVKRR
+1 
-15 QDGDVMKTIRSFA
+15 MKTVRSFA
-28 GVLLSVILIIA
+28 GVLLSFILIIA
-39 SVTFPTSAQTNSVET
+39 SVAFPTAAQTGGAET

-65 EDTTTEISEN
+65 EDTTTEISDN
-75 SQKIMMYYNDT
+75 AQKIMMYYNDT
-86 SKMYAGSDIDFS
+86 SKMYVGSSIDFS
-98 FKKYITEISRGKLNV
+98 FKKYISEISRGKLNV
-113 NNIFPQLEGDTI
+113 NNIFPQLDGDTI
-125 TPLTLA
+125 TPFTLS
-131 ASHDNSNDNSV
+131 ASHDNSNDNSI
-142 IQEIVAALNSGK
+142 IQEIIVAFNSGK
-154 IKMPEDRLDNKYSG
+154 IKMPSDRLDNKYSG
-168 VVDNLTV
+168 VIDNLTV
-175 IIQGKC
+175 IIQGRC

-189 PHKSITD
+189 PHKSVTD
-196 VSTKIKNKYQ
+196 VSTKINNKYQ

-211 LIDSYSVIGTVAAC
+211 FIDSYSVTGTVAAC

-278 WIPMQQITRSGTY
+278 WIPMQQITQSGTY

-359 WGDDYLYVYR
+359 WGEDYLYVYR
-369 PGETSTTASTGDLF
+369 PGETSASASAGDLF
-383 KSALDPNSNRTS
+383 KSALDPNDNRTS
-395 FGVADFEASLTDG
+395 FGVADLDAPLTDG
-408 TMFYSNGKNSGIVI
+408 TMFYSNGTNSGIVI
-422 SDVKYNN
+422 SDVKYND
-429 DSSQISFHVEFPD
+429 DSSQITFHVEFPD
-442 YSSLGLWNGISNS
+442 YSSLGLWEQIPND

-462 IKVDTDSMGNVYSCI
+462 INIDTDSVGNIYSCI

-484 FVNKVLKYDGAS
+484 FINKVFKYNGTT

-506 VNSMTLKVY
+506 VSGMTLKVY
-515 NDVPYVL
+515 NDIPYVL
-522 YLNSSGRPVLA
+522 YLNSSGKPVLA
-533 KYTGSSWQTVYTD
+533 KYSGTSWQTVYTD
-546 NLVSYPNDLQL
+546 NSVSYPNDLQL
-557 FMGDSGFYCAWTVDG
+557 FLGDSGFYSAWTVDG
-572 TKLSIKKITSNGV
+572 TKLSIKKITESGV

-596 FANPSLSTVGNYIY
+596 FANPSLSTVDNYIY
-610 VTYCNFSFGG
+610 VTYCNFVFGG
-620 GKQYTQVKRYNLTT
+620 AKQYTQVKRYNLTT
-634 GQWENIQI
+634 GQWENIQV

-655 GYNGEYWMIAAAS
+655 GYNGEYWMIAATS

-678 GDSKVTQYEV
+678 GNSKVTQYEV

-706 TVCASLIASGE
+706 TVCASLTASGE
-717 NSQIL
+717 DSQIL
-722 YLDGGEWKQLGG
+722 YLDSGEWKQLGG
-734 SPCSSCQAADMTI
+734 SPCSNCQASDMTI
-747 YKNRVYVGSVL
+747 YRNRVYLGSVL
-758 TGTGAVSLTYKD
+758 TGTGAISLTYKD
-770 LPEKEIPELISTES
+770 LPEREMPDLISVES
-784 QTVSVADGYVTGLPQ
+784 QTVSVADGYITGLPQ
-799 RAANLNLY
+799 KAANLNLY
-807 LEATNGGYFKYD
+807 LEATNGGFFRYD
-819 KVCTGGQ
+819 NVCTGGQ
-826 ILLYT
+826 VLLYT
-831 ADGVLVNRYTII
+831 ADGVLVRKYTII
-843 IKGDVNGDGAADGC
+843 IKGDVNGDGVADGC
-857 DAVLINA
+857 DAVIINA
-864 AAAGMM
+864 MAVSMLTLPEYYI
-870 SFDAHFKKAAD
+870 KAAD
-881 TDGDGSITEKDNEYP
+881 TNADGDITESDNEYP
-896 IKSGLN
+896 INSGLG

>member
-1 MTKQEFNDIIVKRR
+1 
-15 QDGDVMKTIRSFA
+15 MKTVRSFA
-28 GVLLSVILIIA
+28 GVLLSFILIIA
-39 SVTFPTSAQTNSVET
+39 SVAFPTSAQTGGAET

-65 EDTTTEISEN
+65 EDTTTEISDN
-75 SQKIMMYYNDT
+75 AQKIMMYYNDT
-86 SKMYAGSDIDFS
+86 SKMYVGSSIDFS
-98 FKKYITEISRGKLNV
+98 FKKYISEISRGKLNV
-113 NNIFPQLEGDTI
+113 NNIFPQLDGDTI
-125 TPLTLA
+125 TPFTLS
-131 ASHDNSNDNSV
+131 ASHDNSNDNSI
-142 IQEIVAALNSGK
+142 IQEIIGAFNSGK
-154 IKMPEDRLDNKYSG
+154 IKMPSDRLDNKYSG

-175 IIQGKC
+175 IIQGRC

-189 PHKSITD
+189 PHKSVTD
-196 VSTKIKNKYQ
+196 VSTKINNKYQ

-211 LIDSYSVIGTVAAC
+211 FIDSYSVTGTVAAC

-278 WIPMQQITRSGTY
+278 WIPMQQITQSGTY

-359 WGDDYLYVYR
+359 WGEDYLYVYR
-369 PGETSTTASTGDLF
+369 PGETSASASAGDLF
-383 KSALDPNSNRTS
+383 KSALDPNDNRTS
-395 FGVADFEASLTDG
+395 FGVADLDTPLTDG
-408 TMFYSNGKNSGIVI
+408 TMFYSNGTNSGIVI
-422 SDVKYNN
+422 SDVKYND
-429 DSSQISFHVEFPD
+429 DSSQITFHVEFPD
-442 YSSLGLWNGISNS
+442 YSSLGLWEQIPND

-462 IKVDTDSMGNVYSCI
+462 INIDTDSVGNIYSCI

-484 FVNKVLKYDGAS
+484 FINKVFKYNGTT

-506 VNSMTLKVY
+506 VSGMTLKVY
-515 NDVPYVL
+515 NDIPYVL
-522 YLNSSGRPVLA
+522 YLNSSGKPVLA
-533 KYTGSSWQTVYTD
+533 KYSGTSWQTVYTD
-546 NLVSYPNDLQL
+546 NSVSYPNDLQL
-557 FMGDSGFYCAWTVDG
+557 FLGDSGFYSAWTVDG
-572 TKLSIKKITSNGV
+572 TKLSIKKITESGV

-596 FANPSLSTVGNYIY
+596 FANPSLSTVDNYIY
-610 VTYCNFSFGG
+610 VTYCNFVFGG
-620 GKQYTQVKRYNLTT
+620 AKQYTQVKRYNLTT
-634 GQWENIQI
+634 GQWENIQV

-655 GYNGEYWMIAAAS
+655 GYNGEYWMIAATS

-678 GDSKVTQYEV
+678 GNSKVTQYEV

-706 TVCASLIASGE
+706 TVCASLTASGE
-717 NSQIL
+717 DSQIL
-722 YLDGGEWKQLGG
+722 YLDSGEWKQLGG
-734 SPCSSCQAADMTI
+734 SPCSNCQASDMTI
-747 YKNRVYVGSVL
+747 YGNRVYLGSVL
-758 TGTGAVSLTYKD
+758 TGTGAISLTYKD
-770 LPEKEIPELISTES
+770 LPEREMPDLISVES
-784 QTVSVADGYVTGLPQ
+784 QTVSVADGYITGLPQ
-799 RAANLNLY
+799 KAANLNLY
-807 LEATNGGYFKYD
+807 LEATNGGYFRYD
-819 KVCTGGQ
+819 NVCTGGQ
-826 ILLYT
+826 VLLYT
-831 ADGVLVNRYTII
+831 ADGVLVRKYTII
-843 IKGDVNGDGAADGC
+843 IKGDVNGDGVADGC
-857 DAVLINA
+857 DAVIINA
-864 AAAGMM
+864 MAVSMLTLPEYYI
-870 SFDAHFKKAAD
+870 KAAD
-881 TDGDGSITEKDNEYP
+881 TNADGDITESDNEYP
-896 IKSGLN
+896 INSGLG

>member
-1 MTKQEFNDIIVKRR
+1 
-15 QDGDVMKTIRSFA
+15 MKTVRSFA
-28 GVLLSVILIIA
+28 GVLLSFILIIA
-39 SVTFPTSAQTNSVET
+39 SVAFPTAAQTGGAET

-65 EDTTTEISEN
+65 EDTTTEISDN
-75 SQKIMMYYNDT
+75 AQKIMMYYNDT
-86 SKMYAGSDIDFS
+86 SKMYVGSSIDFS
-98 FKKYITEISRGKLNV
+98 FKKYISEISRGKLNV
-113 NNIFPQLEGDTI
+113 NNIFPQLDGDTI
-125 TPLTLA
+125 TPFTLS
-131 ASHDNSNDNSV
+131 ASHDNSNDNSI
-142 IQEIVAALNSGK
+142 IQEIIGAFNSGK
-154 IKMPEDRLDNKYSG
+154 IKMPSDRLDNKYSG

-175 IIQGKC
+175 IIQGRC

-189 PHKSITD
+189 PHKSVTD
-196 VSTKIKNKYQ
+196 VSTKINNKYQ

-211 LIDSYSVIGTVAAC
+211 FIDSYSVTGTVAAC

-278 WIPMQQITRSGTY
+278 WIPMQQITQSGTY

-359 WGDDYLYVYR
+359 WGEDYLYVYR
-369 PGETSTTASTGDLF
+369 PGETSASASAGDLF
-383 KSALDPNSNRTS
+383 KSALDPNDNRTS
-395 FGVADFEASLTDG
+395 FGVADLDAPLTDG
-408 TMFYSNGKNSGIVI
+408 TMFYSNGTNSGIVI
-422 SDVKYNN
+422 SDVKYND
-429 DSSQISFHVEFPD
+429 DSSQITFHVEFPD
-442 YSSLGLWNGISNS
+442 YSSLGLWEQIPND

-462 IKVDTDSMGNVYSCI
+462 INIDTDSVGNIYSCI

-484 FVNKVLKYDGAS
+484 FINKVFKYNGTT

-506 VNSMTLKVY
+506 VSGMTLKVY
-515 NDVPYVL
+515 NDIPYVL
-522 YLNSSGRPVLA
+522 YLNSSGKPVLA
-533 KYTGSSWQTVYTD
+533 KYSGTSWQTVYTD
-546 NLVSYPNDLQL
+546 NSVSYPNDLQL
-557 FMGDSGFYCAWTVDG
+557 FLGDSGFYSAWTVDG
-572 TKLSIKKITSNGV
+572 TKLSIKKITESGV

-596 FANPSLSTVGNYIY
+596 FANPSLSTVDNYIY
-610 VTYCNFSFGG
+610 VTYCNFVFGG
-620 GKQYTQVKRYNLTT
+620 AKQYTQVKRYNLTT
-634 GQWENIQI
+634 GQWENIQV

-655 GYNGEYWMIAAAS
+655 GYNGEYWMIAATS

-678 GDSKVTQYEV
+678 GNSKVTQYEV

-693 NILEASMDISENG
+693 NILETSMDISKNG
-706 TVCASLIASGE
+706 TVCASLTASGE
-717 NSQIL
+717 DSQIL
-722 YLDGGEWKQLGG
+722 YLDSGEWKQLGG
-734 SPCSSCQAADMTI
+734 SPCSNCQASDMTI
-747 YKNRVYVGSVL
+747 YGNRVYLGSVL
-758 TGTGAVSLTYKD
+758 TGTGAISLTYKD
-770 LPEKEIPELISTES
+770 LPEREMPNLISAES
-784 QTVSVADGYVTGLPQ
+784 QTVSVADGYITGLPQ
-799 RAANLNLY
+799 KAANLNLY
-807 LEATNGGYFKYD
+807 LEATNGGYFRYD
-819 KVCTGGQ
+819 NVCTGGQ
-826 ILLYT
+826 VLLYT
-831 ADGVLVNRYTII
+831 ADGVLVRKYTII
-843 IKGDVNGDGAADGC
+843 IKGDVNGDGVADGC
-857 DAVLINA
+857 DAVIINA
-864 AAAGMM
+864 MAVSMLTLPEYYI
-870 SFDAHFKKAAD
+870 KAAD
-881 TDGDGSITEKDNEYP
+881 TNADGDITESDNEYP
-896 IKSGLN
+896 INSGLG

>member
-1 MTKQEFNDIIVKRR
+1 
-15 QDGDVMKTIRSFA
+15 MKTVRSFA
-28 GVLLSVILIIA
+28 GVLLSFILIIA
-39 SVTFPTSAQTNSVET
+39 SVAFPTAAQTGGAET
-54 MANLIVFVKFP
+54 MANLIVFIKFP
-65 EDTTTEISEN
+65 EDTTTEISDN
-75 SQKIMMYYNDT
+75 AQKIMMYYNDT
-86 SKMYAGSDIDFS
+86 SKMYVGSNIDFS
-98 FKKYITEISRGKLNV
+98 FKKYISEISRGKLNV
-113 NNIFPQLEGDTI
+113 NNIFPQLDGDTI
-125 TPLTLA
+125 TPFTLS
-131 ASHDNSNDNSV
+131 ASHDNSNDNSI
-142 IQEIVAALNSGK
+142 IQEIIGAFNSGK
-154 IKMPEDRLDNKYSG
+154 IKMPSDRLDNKYSG

-175 IIQGKC
+175 IIQGRC

-189 PHKSITD
+189 PHKSVTD
-196 VSTKIKNKYQ
+196 VSTKINNKYQ

-211 LIDSYSVIGTVAAC
+211 FIDSYSVTGTVAAC

-278 WIPMQQITRSGTY
+278 WIPMQQITQSGTY

-359 WGDDYLYVYR
+359 WGEDYLYVYR
-369 PGETSTTASTGDLF
+369 PGETSASASAGDLF
-383 KSALDPNSNRTS
+383 KSALDPNDNRTS
-395 FGVADFEASLTDG
+395 FGVADLDAPLTDG
-408 TMFYSNGKNSGIVI
+408 TMFYSNGMNSGIVI
-422 SDVKYNN
+422 SDVKYND
-429 DSSQISFHVEFPD
+429 DSSQITFHVEFPD
-442 YSSLGLWNGISNS
+442 YSSLGLWEQIPND

-462 IKVDTDSMGNVYSCI
+462 INIDTDSVGNIYSCI

-484 FVNKVLKYDGAS
+484 FINKVFKYNGTT

-506 VNSMTLKVY
+506 VSGMTLKVY
-515 NDVPYVL
+515 NDIPYVL
-522 YLNSSGRPVLA
+522 YLNSSGKPVLA
-533 KYTGSSWQTVYTD
+533 KYSGTSWQTVYTD
-546 NLVSYPNDLQL
+546 NSVSYPNDLQL
-557 FMGDSGFYCAWTVDG
+557 FLGDSGFYSAWTVDG
-572 TKLSIKKITSNGV
+572 TKLSIKKITESGV

-596 FANPSLSTVGNYIY
+596 FANPSLSTVDNYIY
-610 VTYCNFSFGG
+610 VTYCNFVFGG
-620 GKQYTQVKRYNLTT
+620 AKQYTQVKRYNLTT
-634 GQWENIQI
+634 GQWENIQV

-655 GYNGEYWMIAAAS
+655 GYNGEYWMIAATS

-678 GDSKVTQYEV
+678 GNSKVTQYEV

-706 TVCASLIASGE
+706 TVCASLTASGE
-717 NSQIL
+717 DSQIL
-722 YLDGGEWKQLGG
+722 YLDSGEWKQLGG
-734 SPCSSCQAADMTI
+734 SPCSNCQASDMTI
-747 YKNRVYVGSVL
+747 YGNRVYLGSVL
-758 TGTGAVSLTYKD
+758 TGTGAISLTYKD
-770 LPEKEIPELISTES
+770 LPEREMPDLISVES
-784 QTVSVADGYVTGLPQ
+784 QTVSVADGYITGLPQ
-799 RAANLNLY
+799 KAANLNLY
-807 LEATNGGYFKYD
+807 LEATNGGYFRYD
-819 KVCTGGQ
+819 NVCTGGQ
-826 ILLYT
+826 VLLYT
-831 ADGVLVNRYTII
+831 ADGVLVRKYTII
-843 IKGDVNGDGAADGC
+843 IKGDVNGDGVADGC
-857 DAVLINA
+857 DAVIINA
-864 AAAGMM
+864 MAVSMLTLLEYYI
-870 SFDAHFKKAAD
+870 KAAD
-881 TDGDGSITEKDNEYP
+881 TNADGDITESDNEYP
-896 IKSGLN
+896 INSGLG

>member
-1 MTKQEFNDIIVKRR
+1 
-15 QDGDVMKTIRSFA
+15 MKTVRSFA
-28 GVLLSVILIIA
+28 GVLLSFILIIA
-39 SVTFPTSAQTNSVET
+39 SVAFPTAAQTDGAET

-65 EDTTTEISEN
+65 EDTTTEISDN
-75 SQKIMMYYNDT
+75 AQKIMMYYNDT
-86 SKMYAGSDIDFS
+86 SKMYVGSSIDFS
-98 FKKYITEISRGKLNV
+98 FKKYISEISRDKLNV
-113 NNIFPQLEGDTI
+113 NNIFPQLDGDTI
-125 TPLTLA
+125 TPFTLS
-131 ASHDNSNDNSV
+131 ASHDNSNDNSI
-142 IQEIVAALNSGK
+142 IQEIIGAFNSGK
-154 IKMPEDRLDNKYSG
+154 IKMPSDRLDNKYSG

-175 IIQGKC
+175 IIQGRC

-189 PHKSITD
+189 PHKSVTD
-196 VSTKIKNKYQ
+196 VSTKINNKYQ

-211 LIDSYSVIGTVAAC
+211 FIDSYSVTGTVAAC

-278 WIPMQQITRSGTY
+278 WIPMQQITQSGTY

-359 WGDDYLYVYR
+359 WGEDYLYVYR
-369 PGETSTTASTGDLF
+369 PGETSASASAGDLF
-383 KSALDPNSNRTS
+383 KSALDPNDNRTS
-395 FGVADFEASLTDG
+395 FGVADLDAPLTDG
-408 TMFYSNGKNSGIVI
+408 TMFYSNGTNSGIVI
-422 SDVKYNN
+422 SDVKYND
-429 DSSQISFHVEFPD
+429 DSSQITFHVEFPD
-442 YSSLGLWNGISNS
+442 YSSLGLWEQIPND

-462 IKVDTDSMGNVYSCI
+462 INIDTDSVGNIYSCI

-484 FVNKVLKYDGAS
+484 FINKVFKYNGTT

-506 VNSMTLKVY
+506 VSGMTLKVY
-515 NDVPYVL
+515 NDIPYVL
-522 YLNSSGRPVLA
+522 YLNSNGKPVLA
-533 KYTGSSWQTVYTD
+533 KYSGTSWQTVYTD
-546 NLVSYPNDLQL
+546 NSVSYPNDLQL
-557 FMGDSGFYCAWTVDG
+557 FLGDSGFYSAWTVDG
-572 TKLSIKKITSNGV
+572 TKLSIKKITESGV

-596 FANPSLSTVGNYIY
+596 FANPSLSTVDNYIY
-610 VTYCNFSFGG
+610 VTYCNFVFGG
-620 GKQYTQVKRYNLTT
+620 AKQYTQVKRYNLTT
-634 GQWENIQI
+634 GQWENIQV

-655 GYNGEYWMIAAAS
+655 GYNGEYWMIAATS

-678 GDSKVTQYEV
+678 GNSKVTQYEV

-706 TVCASLIASGE
+706 TVCASLTASGE
-717 NSQIL
+717 DSQIL
-722 YLDGGEWKQLGG
+722 YLDSGEWKQLGG
-734 SPCSSCQAADMTI
+734 SPCSNCQASDMTI
-747 YKNRVYVGSVL
+747 YGNRVYLGSVL
-758 TGTGAVSLTYKD
+758 TGTGAISLTYKD
-770 LPEKEIPELISTES
+770 LPEREMPDLISVES
-784 QTVSVADGYVTGLPQ
+784 QTVSVADGYITGLPQ
-799 RAANLNLY
+799 KAANLNLY
-807 LEATNGGYFKYD
+807 LEATNGGYFRYD
-819 KVCTGGQ
+819 NVCTGGQ
-826 ILLYT
+826 VLLYT
-831 ADGVLVNRYTII
+831 ADGVLVRRYTII
-843 IKGDVNGDGAADGC
+843 IKGDVNGDGVADGC
-857 DAVLINA
+857 DAVIINA
-864 AAAGMM
+864 MAVSMLTLPEYYI
-870 SFDAHFKKAAD
+870 KAAD
-881 TDGDGSITEKDNEYP
+881 TNADGDITESDNEYP
-896 IKSGLN
+896 INSGLG

>member
-1 MTKQEFNDIIVKRR
+1 
-15 QDGDVMKTIRSFA
+15 MKTVRSFA
-28 GVLLSVILIIA
+28 GVLLSFILIIA
-39 SVTFPTSAQTNSVET
+39 SVAFPTAAQTGGAET

-65 EDTTTEISEN
+65 EDTTTEISDN
-75 SQKIMMYYNDT
+75 AQKIMMYYNDT
-86 SKMYAGSDIDFS
+86 SKMYVGSSIDFS
-98 FKKYITEISRGKLNV
+98 FKKYISEISRGKLNV
-113 NNIFPQLEGDTI
+113 NNIFPQLDGDTI
-125 TPLTLA
+125 TPFTLS
-131 ASHDNSNDNSV
+131 ASHDNSNDNSI
-142 IQEIVAALNSGK
+142 IQEIIGAFNSGK
-154 IKMPEDRLDNKYSG
+154 IKMPSDRLDNKYSG
-168 VVDNLTV
+168 VIDNLTV
-175 IIQGKC
+175 IIQGRC

-189 PHKSITD
+189 PHKSVTD
-196 VSTKIKNKYQ
+196 VSTKINNKYQ

-211 LIDSYSVIGTVAAC
+211 FIDSYSVTGTVAAC

-278 WIPMQQITRSGTY
+278 WIPMQQITQSGTY

-359 WGDDYLYVYR
+359 WGEDYLYVYR
-369 PGETSTTASTGDLF
+369 PGETSASASAGDLF
-383 KSALDPNSNRTS
+383 KSALDPNDNRTS
-395 FGVADFEASLTDG
+395 FGVADLDTPLTDG
-408 TMFYSNGKNSGIVI
+408 TMFYSNGTNSGIVI
-422 SDVKYNN
+422 SDVKYND
-429 DSSQISFHVEFPD
+429 DSSQITFHVEFPD
-442 YSSLGLWNGISNS
+442 YSSLGLWEQIPND

-462 IKVDTDSMGNVYSCI
+462 INIDTDSVGNIYSCI

-484 FVNKVLKYDGAS
+484 FINKVFKYNGTT

-506 VNSMTLKVY
+506 VSGMTLKVY
-515 NDVPYVL
+515 NDIPYVL
-522 YLNSSGRPVLA
+522 YLNSSGKPVLA
-533 KYTGSSWQTVYTD
+533 KYSGTSWQTVYTD
-546 NLVSYPNDLQL
+546 NSVSYPNDLQL
-557 FMGDSGFYCAWTVDG
+557 FLGDSGFYSAWTVDG
-572 TKLSIKKITSNGV
+572 TKLSIKKITESGV

-596 FANPSLSTVGNYIY
+596 FANPSLSTVDNYIY
-610 VTYCNFSFGG
+610 VTYCNFVFGG
-620 GKQYTQVKRYNLTT
+620 AKQYTQVKRYNLTT
-634 GQWENIQI
+634 GQWENIQV

-655 GYNGEYWMIAAAS
+655 GYNGEYWMIAATS

-678 GDSKVTQYEV
+678 GNSKVTQYEV

-706 TVCASLIASGE
+706 TVCASLTASGE
-717 NSQIL
+717 DSQIL
-722 YLDGGEWKQLGG
+722 YLDSGEWKQLGG
-734 SPCSSCQAADMTI
+734 SPCSNCQASDMTI
-747 YKNRVYVGSVL
+747 YGNRVYLGSVL
-758 TGTGAVSLTYKD
+758 TGTGAISLTYKD
-770 LPEKEIPELISTES
+770 LPEREMPDLISVES
-784 QTVSVADGYVTGLPQ
+784 QTVSVADGYITGLPQ
-799 RAANLNLY
+799 KAANLNLY
-807 LEATNGGYFKYD
+807 LEATNGGYFRYD
-819 KVCTGGQ
+819 NVCTGGQ
-826 ILLYT
+826 VLLYT
-831 ADGVLVNRYTII
+831 ADGVLVRRYTII
-843 IKGDVNGDGAADGC
+843 IKGDVNGDGVADGC
-857 DAVLINA
+857 DAVIINA
-864 AAAGMM
+864 MAVSMLTLPEYYI
-870 SFDAHFKKAAD
+870 KAAD
-881 TDGDGSITEKDNEYP
+881 TNADGDITESDNEYP
-896 IKSGLN
+896 INSGLG

>member
-1 MTKQEFNDIIVKRR
+1 
-15 QDGDVMKTIRSFA
+15 MKTVRSFA
-28 GVLLSVILIIA
+28 GVLLSFILIIA
-39 SVTFPTSAQTNSVET
+39 SVAFPTAAQTGGAET

-65 EDTTTEISEN
+65 EDTTTEISDN
-75 SQKIMMYYNDT
+75 AQKIMMYYNDT
-86 SKMYAGSDIDFS
+86 SKMYVGSSIDFS
-98 FKKYITEISRGKLNV
+98 FKKYISEISRGKLNV
-113 NNIFPQLEGDTI
+113 NNIFPQLDGDTI
-125 TPLTLA
+125 TPFTLS
-131 ASHDNSNDNSV
+131 ASHDNSNDNSI
-142 IQEIVAALNSGK
+142 IQEIIGAFNSGK
-154 IKMPEDRLDNKYSG
+154 IKMPSDRLDNKYSG

-175 IIQGKC
+175 IIQGRC

-189 PHKSITD
+189 PHKSVTD
-196 VSTKIKNKYQ
+196 VSTKINNKYQ

-211 LIDSYSVIGTVAAC
+211 FIDSYSVTGTVAAC

-278 WIPMQQITRSGTY
+278 WIPMQQITQSGTY

-359 WGDDYLYVYR
+359 WGEDYLYVYR
-369 PGETSTTASTGDLF
+369 PGETSASASAGDLF
-383 KSALDPNSNRTS
+383 KSALDPNDNRTS
-395 FGVADFEASLTDG
+395 FGVADLDAPLTDG
-408 TMFYSNGKNSGIVI
+408 TMFYSNGTNSGIVI
-422 SDVKYNN
+422 SDVKYND
-429 DSSQISFHVEFPD
+429 DSSQITFHVEFPD
-442 YSSLGLWNGISNS
+442 YSSLGLWEQIPND

-462 IKVDTDSMGNVYSCI
+462 INIDTDSVGNIYSCI

-484 FVNKVLKYDGAS
+484 FINKVFKYNGTT

-506 VNSMTLKVY
+506 VSGMTLKVY
-515 NDVPYVL
+515 NDIPYVL
-522 YLNSSGRPVLA
+522 YLNSSGKPVLA
-533 KYTGSSWQTVYTD
+533 KYSGTSWQTVYTD
-546 NLVSYPNDLQL
+546 NSVSYPNDLQL
-557 FMGDSGFYCAWTVDG
+557 FLGDSGFYSAWTVDG
-572 TKLSIKKITSNGV
+572 TKLSIKKITESGV

-596 FANPSLSTVGNYIY
+596 FANPSLSTVDNYIY
-610 VTYCNFSFGG
+610 VTYCNFVFGG
-620 GKQYTQVKRYNLTT
+620 AKQYTQVKRYNLTT
-634 GQWENIQI
+634 GQWENIQV

-655 GYNGEYWMIAAAS
+655 GYNGEYWMIAATS

-678 GDSKVTQYEV
+678 GNSKVTQYEV

-706 TVCASLIASGE
+706 TVCASLTASGE
-717 NSQIL
+717 DSRIL
-722 YLDGGEWKQLGG
+722 YLDSGEWKQLGG
-734 SPCSSCQAADMTI
+734 SPCSNCQASDMTI
-747 YKNRVYVGSVL
+747 YGNRVYLGSVL
-758 TGTGAVSLTYKD
+758 TGTGAISLTYKD
-770 LPEKEIPELISTES
+770 LPEREMPDLISVES
-784 QTVSVADGYVTGLPQ
+784 QTVSVADGYITGLPQ
-799 RAANLNLY
+799 KAANLNLY
-807 LEATNGGYFKYD
+807 LEATNGGYFRYD
-819 KVCTGGQ
+819 NVCTGGQ
-826 ILLYT
+826 VLLYT
-831 ADGVLVNRYTII
+831 ADGVLVRKYTII
-843 IKGDVNGDGAADGC
+843 IKGDVNGDGVADGC
-857 DAVLINA
+857 DAVIINA
-864 AAAGMM
+864 MAVSMLTLPEYYI
-870 SFDAHFKKAAD
+870 KAAD
-881 TDGDGSITEKDNEYP
+881 TNADGDITESDNEYP
-896 IKSGLN
+896 INSGLG